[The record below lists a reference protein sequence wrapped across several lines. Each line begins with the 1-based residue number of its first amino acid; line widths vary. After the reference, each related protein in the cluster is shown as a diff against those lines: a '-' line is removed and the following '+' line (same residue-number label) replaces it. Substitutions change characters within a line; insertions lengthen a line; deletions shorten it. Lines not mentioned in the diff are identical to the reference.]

1 VPLLRVP
8 DGGGTMRVVNAAEN
22 LRVWNEPAVAAH
34 YGALNY
40 LSACEL
46 LLFEKYIPRG
56 AAILDLGVG
65 GGRTTPYLSGIASR
79 YLGLDY
85 SEEMIRTCRKKF
97 PKLEFQVADAADL
110 SWLDDGCFGAVVFAF
125 NGLDNLIP
133 DARRKR
139 CLRECFR
146 ILKPNGVLIF
156 SSHNPRAVLVRP
168 GWSRERLHDFARR
181 LVGEADANVAAR
193 LLTPIKSLHAGA
205 RSALTSA
212 TRVGGRLGT
221 AAFWRGEGYALDRSH
236 GGLLTHY
243 WVPRRAI
250 DELRQAGFRRR
261 ACVGDDYPRTS
272 HMFTTDWYYYVF
284 SKDEIVGES
293 SCA

>member
-1 VPLLRVP
+1 
-8 DGGGTMRVVNAAEN
+8 MRVVSGEEN
-22 LRVWNEPAVAAH
+22 LRVYNEPAVAAH
-34 YGALNY
+34 YGALDY
-40 LSACEL
+40 LTVCEL

-85 SEEMIRTCRKKF
+85 SEEMIRTCRRKF
-97 PKLEFQVADAADL
+97 PELEFQVADASDL
-110 SWLDDGCFGAVVFAF
+110 SRLDDSCFGAVVFAF
-125 NGLDNLIP
+125 NGLDYVIP

-156 SSHNPRAVLVRP
+156 SSHNPRAILVRP
-168 GWSRERLHDFARR
+168 GWSRERLHEFAHR
-181 LVGEADANVAAR
+181 LAGEAGANVAAR
-193 LLTPIKSLHAGA
+193 LLTPIKSLHAWA
-205 RSALTSA
+205 RAALASA
-212 TRVGGRLGT
+212 TRVGSRLHT

-243 WVPRRAI
+243 WVPRCAV
-250 DELRQAGFRRR
+250 DELRQTGFRRL
-261 ACVGDDYPRTS
+261 ACMGDDYPRTS

-284 SKDEIVGES
+284 SKDDIVGET